1 MINDVVN
8 KHFLGSLVQYYRNK
22 NNLTREEM
30 IELITSSNHKCSYNT
45 LRRIERGENSSDSY
59 YKVIVETLGFDFC
72 DNYEDYIVVDEI
84 LNRLISTI
92 NDSKISVL
100 ISQYN
105 KILELRNKFVNTF
118 YISELL
124 RLCLAVI
131 NLYINGEDNNE
142 GLIDIFDE
150 TDILADDKIALL
162 SNYVLFKHSRIGSHT
177 KYDSLHYGKYLSG
190 KQIFYLDQISYDL
203 AIMNSYDILRK
214 NEIDYKQIK
223 NPILKVSVIETLA
236 CCKLNL
242 GATLEC
248 RDHLIECINIP
259 NIKEYLPYVNYLHT
273 IKRLGIVEFE
283 LGNYKNSYRY
293 LSSVASENYLVLGM
307 NFLLLFRA
315 AELID
320 YKENILLIV
329 NEYKNV
335 NKVLNILKEKGY
347 YATSENELDM
357 DELEDLICEYL
368 PSSCFQ
374 SSIYLDIFSN
384 EINSL
389 VSKTK
394 HYSSLYKFLNN

>member
-1 MINDVVN
+1 
-8 KHFLGSLVQYYRNK
+8 
-22 NNLTREEM
+22 
-30 IELITSSNHKCSYNT
+30 
-45 LRRIERGENSSDSY
+45 
-59 YKVIVETLGFDFC
+59 
-72 DNYEDYIVVDEI
+72 
-84 LNRLISTI
+84 
-92 NDSKISVL
+92 
-100 ISQYN
+100 
-105 KILELRNKFVNTF
+105 
-118 YISELL
+118 
-124 RLCLAVI
+124 
-131 NLYINGEDNNE
+131 
-142 GLIDIFDE
+142 
-150 TDILADDKIALL
+150 
-162 SNYVLFKHSRIGSHT
+162 
-177 KYDSLHYGKYLSG
+177 
-190 KQIFYLDQISYDL
+190 
-203 AIMNSYDILRK
+203 MNSYDILRK

-293 LSSVASENYLVLGM
+293 LSSVAKENYVVLGM

-315 AELID
+315 AELIG

-329 NEYKNV
+329 NKYKCLISDTTLKNV
-335 NKVLNILKEKGY
+335 FY
-347 YATSENELDM
+347 YYQRKYNGANES
-357 DELEDLICEYL
+357 ELEDLICEYL